1 MITPNQAVQ
10 AIQPGTFEVDRHFY
24 TRVPNAQLHPL
35 VRAFLGLGNDR
46 IARRYSHLHPEIS
59 REAITEAL
67 SYRPRFFRWSGS
79 DLFHVTNE
87 DGRRR
92 MVIIETNSSPSG
104 QKSMPLVSEEQEQA
118 GYRRLLEQAFVPA
131 LARRGLPAGGL
142 AVLWDKNPMETTGYA
157 AVLADLTNEPVYLV
171 HFPADDPDPSARF
184 VDGILQVRVDGE
196 WRPIRAA
203 FRYVTQRPWS
213 RIPPITRT
221 LLFNPVVTCLAGGR
235 NKMLAAKAY
244 DVYNGES
251 AASRMH
257 IHVPETIWD
266 VGHDEVPLW
275 VNRMG
280 GVAVVKNPYSNA
292 GQGVYTITS
301 PTELEAFMSSEQR
314 YDRFIVQGLI
324 GNLNWS
330 SRTRQGRL
338 YHVGTLPDRRCAI
351 YVADVRMMIGAGPSG
366 FFPVSLYARR
376 ARRPLTENAD
386 DGSTSWDM
394 LGTNLS
400 VKNEDGSWTT
410 ESERL
415 MLMDNR
421 DFNRLGLGLD
431 DLIEGYLQSVQATI
445 AIDRMAVRLVT
456 QKGRFRRKFFRSV
469 NPDDALIEDIC

>member
-1 MITPNQAVQ
+1 MALSPVTQV
-10 AIQPGTFEVDRHFY
+10 QPGSFEVDRHFY

-35 VRAFLGLGNDR
+35 VRSFLNLGNAR

-59 REAITEAL
+59 RDAIAEAL

-79 DLFHVTNE
+79 DLFHATNE
-87 DGRRR
+87 EGRRR

-118 GYRRLLEQAFVPA
+118 GYRRLLEQSFIPA

-157 AVLADLTNEPVYLV
+157 ATLADLTNEPVYLV
-171 HFPADDPDPSARF
+171 HFPANDPDPSARF
-184 VDGILQVRVDGE
+184 VDGVLQVRIDGD
-196 WRPIRAA
+196 WRPMRAA

-221 LLFNPVVTCLAGGR
+221 LLFNPVVVCLAGGR

-301 PTELEAFMSSEQR
+301 PRELEAFMASEQR

-338 YHVGTLPDRRCAI
+338 YHVGTMPDRRGAI
-351 YVADVRMMIGAGPSG
+351 FVADLRMMIGAGPSG
-366 FFPVSLYARR
+366 F
-376 ARRPLTENAD
+376 
-386 DGSTSWDM
+386 
-394 LGTNLS
+394 
-400 VKNEDGSWTT
+400 
-410 ESERL
+410 
-415 MLMDNR
+415 
-421 DFNRLGLGLD
+421 
-431 DLIEGYLQSVQATI
+431 
-445 AIDRMAVRLVT
+445 
-456 QKGRFRRKFFRSV
+456 
-469 NPDDALIEDIC
+469 